1 MRTATPHGDDDA
13 VLALAPRR
21 PGPRSPLFNLPV
33 ELRRELCRRIRAGDS
48 DGAVSDWLGD
58 SGHPASRWSVRRF
71 RKAIEPALL
80 RIEEARALVDLWAV
94 DDEHAEAASS
104 PQRPDIALAT
114 VEMLR
119 AAAFAGAAR
128 VDAAT
133 PEGVRDLAGLAL
145 IVQRLEAADSAIA
158 ARRRPPPRGARPPR
172 CATPARRKSRPSVRN
187 GAELCGLVRNCA
199 AKKTRAHAA
208 AAPMTAG
215 RGGSRTPC
223 GSRSPRPRRR
233 GGGRSAR
240 SCRGCARRGPS
251 RSVP

>member
-1 MRTATPHGDDDA
+1 MDTAAPGADHGPLPETPFRRFNIPMRTATPHGDDDA

-145 IVQRLEAADSAIA
+145 IAQRLEAADSAIA
-158 ARRRPPPRGARPPR
+158 ARRPTAPPRNPCPTGNPAHR
-172 CATPARRKSRPSVRN
+172 CES
-187 GAELCGLVRNCA
+187 VRNCA
-199 AKKTRAHAA
+199 
-208 AAPMTAG
+208 G
-215 RGGSRTPC
+215 
-223 GSRSPRPRRR
+223 
-233 GGGRSAR
+233 
-240 SCRGCARRGPS
+240 
-251 RSVP
+251 